1 MSWFNSIEAVSK
13 LGMLIA
19 GLIVVLGSFGFV
31 LRFQEAKL
39 KAASD
44 REKTALRLQ
53 LDTELKLKA
62 ESALS
67 VAEKL
72 KADAMPRVLTS
83 EQRKL
88 LTAVA
93 TLHPEQR
100 FEVVEYGLSKEATN
114 FANDIAG
121 ALVSGGW
128 KCKTNGI
135 MTGVEQRKGVL
146 VFIPK
151 KDTTNGA
158 AAALTAA
165 LREGGIETSYSWD
178 DGFLPVTLEQ
188 GVMGLFVGPK

>member
-100 FEVVEYGLSKEATN
+100 FEVVECGLSKEATN